1 MGGNTYG
8 LTEAFPLTTLP
19 LGVPAPPGSS
29 GKANDTDF
37 DVRLFDD
44 DDREVA
50 PGAVGEVVLLA
61 INESRVLRST
71 KVAVAGWGSS
81 CVGDV
86 SGLGVWWGLWWRW

>member
-1 MGGNTYG
+1 M
-8 LTEAFPLTTLP
+8 TERATAI
-19 LGVPAPPGSS
+19 VPAERIGASKS
-29 GKANDTDF
+29 ATTDIPITMRYTWF
-37 DVRLFDD
+37 TMYRVS
-44 DDREVA
+44 
-50 PGAVGEVVLLA
+50 LLA